1 MHWMGARRA
10 PAPSES
16 AAPPGAD
23 AIARALPESAAPPR
37 AGAIARALPEPAQLP
52 GDGLPSSAQGS
63 DPEGAA
69 RTPDGPDWQALASEK
84 IEREVSGLRG
94 ARQVSNY
101 LDQLLAEARQRGA
114 VTPLETSVAAHAIR
128 SLSDVSDEERDKML
142 SGYQERLLAVQASL
156 QAPGEPAARVPEGP
170 HAADDVIAAL
180 RRGGQQPAARAEL
193 RQEVMRLIN
202 ELPAAEREAKL
213 AQVHDALAGER
224 NEPDE

>member
-1 MHWMGARRA
+1 L
-10 PAPSES
+10 PES
-16 AAPPGAD
+16 ADPPRAD
-23 AIARALPESAAPPR
+23 AIARALPEA
-37 AGAIARALPEPAQLP
+37 AQLP
-52 GDGLPSSAQGS
+52 RDGLPPSAQGP

-69 RTPDGPDWQALASEK
+69 RTTGGPDWQALASEK

-128 SLSDVSDEERDKML
+128 SLNDLSDEERDKMFND
-142 SGYQERLLAVQASL
+142 YQERLLAVQASL
-156 QAPGEPAARVPEGP
+156 QGPGEPAVRVPEGP

-202 ELPAAEREAKL
+202 ELPPAEREAKL
-213 AQVHDALAGER
+213 AQVHEALAGER
-224 NEPDE
+224 SEPDE